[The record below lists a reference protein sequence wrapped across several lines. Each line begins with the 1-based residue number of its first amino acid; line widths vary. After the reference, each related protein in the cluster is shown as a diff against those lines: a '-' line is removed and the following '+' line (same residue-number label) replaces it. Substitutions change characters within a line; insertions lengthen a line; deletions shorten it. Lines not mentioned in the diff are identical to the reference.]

1 MRTGIKF
8 WFIVSIVLIAS
19 TASVSA
25 GSLKGAELLAMLAQ
39 EPSNDV
45 NRIIAKTHAMGYL
58 TGLLE
63 ALVMMNDINP
73 EIQSFCLP
81 SSGISAGEAKGLIV
95 DWLKEHPQRQDE
107 QARLLV
113 LFFLQDVFPCPIEQ
127 TVEPLRKGA
136 PSE

>member
-1 MRTGIKF
+1 MRISIKLS
-8 WFIVSIVLIAS
+8 FIVAIVLIAS
-19 TASVSA
+19 AASAPA

-39 EPSNDV
+39 KPSNDV
-45 NRIIAKTHAMGYL
+45 QSIVEKSHAMGYL

-81 SSGISAGEAKGLIV
+81 SSGISAGEAKGMIV
-95 DWLKEHPQRQDE
+95 NWLKEHPQRQDE

-113 LFFLQDVFPCPIEQ
+113 LYFLQDVFPCPIEQ
-127 TVEPLRKGA
+127 TVEPPRKGA
-136 PSE
+136 LSE